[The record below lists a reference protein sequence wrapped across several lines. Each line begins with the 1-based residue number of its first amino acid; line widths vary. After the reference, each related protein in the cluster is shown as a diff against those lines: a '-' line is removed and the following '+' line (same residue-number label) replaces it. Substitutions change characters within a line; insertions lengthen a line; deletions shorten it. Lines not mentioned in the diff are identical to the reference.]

1 MTLNRF
7 ACFLMVALICGALT
21 APAQQQ
27 LPTPSIGSQGI
38 KLDVVVDA
46 KSGQPVPN
54 LGQQDFTVLDNK
66 TPRPI
71 KSFKVMSPAEEP
83 VKVILFVDAV
93 NVPFSMLAYV
103 REGVEK
109 FLKTNEGK
117 LAYPTAIAILTDQ
130 GAEIDNSFSTNGIA
144 LDSSFEQHG
153 IDLREINRSST
164 WGDEE
169 RLQICMKAYEQL
181 LAFSQT
187 VPGRKIVLW
196 ISPGWPL
203 LSGPF
208 MDLSSKQKEQIFDT
222 IVSFSTQTRAD
233 DLTLYNI
240 NPVGAQESLG
250 RTDYYEAFLK
260 GIGKP
265 NDVEPGNLGLQ
276 VLSVQSGGLALESNS
291 DVAGEIAKCLT
302 DVRSWYEITFD
313 PSPGDKPNEYHHIE
327 IRLDQRGLNA
337 RTRDGYYANPGFPP
351 AR

>member
-1 MTLNRF
+1 MNNNRF
-7 ACFLMVALICGALT
+7 ACCLVVALISGALT
-21 APAQQQ
+21 AAAQEQV
-27 LPTPSIGSQGI
+27 PTPLAPSQGI

-46 KSGQPVPN
+46 KPGQPVPS
-54 LGQQDFTVLDNK
+54 LVQQDFTILDNK
-66 TPRPI
+66 NPSPI
-71 KSFKVMSPAEEP
+71 KSFKVMSPAQEP

-103 REGVEK
+103 REGVAK
-109 FLKTNEGK
+109 FLKANEGK
-117 LAYPTAIAILTDQ
+117 LAQPTAIAILTDQ
-130 GAEIDNSFSTNGIA
+130 GAQINSGFSTNGIA
-144 LDSSFEQHG
+144 LDDSFEQHG
-153 IDLREINRSST
+153 IDLREINRTSA

-169 RLQICMKAYEQL
+169 RLQICLKAYQQL

-203 LSGPF
+203 LSGPL
-208 MDLSSKQKEQIFDT
+208 MDVSSKQKEQIFDT
-222 IVSFSTQTRAD
+222 IVSFSAQSRAD

-240 NPVGAQESLG
+240 NPVGAQESLA

-260 GIGKP
+260 GIAKP

-291 DVAGEIAKCLT
+291 DVAGQIARCLT

-313 PSPGDKPNEYHHIE
+313 PSPTDKPNEYHHIE

-337 RTRDGYYANPGFPP
+337 RTRDGYYANPRFMP
-351 AR
+351 AK

>member
-7 ACFLMVALICGALT
+7 ASFLVVVLISGALT
-21 APAQQQ
+21 APAQEQS
-27 LPTPSIGSQGI
+27 PTPSIGSQGI

-54 LGQQDFTVLDNK
+54 LGQQDFTVLDDK
-66 TPRPI
+66 AARPI
-71 KSFKVMSPAEEP
+71 KSFKVMGPTEEP

-109 FLKTNEGK
+109 FLKANEGK
-117 LAYPTAIAILTDQ
+117 LAEPTAIAILTDQ
-130 GAEIDNSFSTNGIA
+130 GAEIDNRFSTNGIA
-144 LDSSFEQHG
+144 LEKAFEQHG
-153 IDLREINRSST
+153 INLRDINRSSE
-164 WGDEE
+164 WGAEE
-169 RLQICMKAYEQL
+169 RLEICLKAYQQL

-203 LSGPF
+203 LSGPLI
-208 MDLSSKQKEQIFDT
+208 DLSSKQKEQIFDT

-291 DVAGEIAKCLT
+291 DVAGQIAKCLT
-302 DVRSWYEITFD
+302 DLRSWYEITFD
-313 PSPGDKPNEYHHIE
+313 TSPGDKPNEYHHIE
-327 IRLDQRGLNA
+327 VHVDQRGLNA
-337 RTRDGYYANPGFPP
+337 RTRDGYYANPRLVP
-351 AR
+351 AK